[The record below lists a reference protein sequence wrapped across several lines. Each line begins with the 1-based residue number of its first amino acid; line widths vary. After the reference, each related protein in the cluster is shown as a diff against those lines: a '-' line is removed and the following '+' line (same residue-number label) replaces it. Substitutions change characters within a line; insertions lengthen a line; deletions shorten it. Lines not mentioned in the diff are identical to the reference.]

1 MTRRR
6 DWTGRV
12 FIGASLDGQIAR
24 PDGGIDWLTDPT
36 PGPRHASMTSSTEVE
51 GWDTF
56 FPSVDH
62 LVMGRGTYEKVLT
75 FDGWAYGGKKV
86 IVMSTTLE
94 TDDDRITVVRT
105 LEEAVERL
113 DDSKAEQVYVDG
125 GQVMQAFLR
134 ADLIDEIS
142 IGWAPVLIGSGLPLF
157 GALDADVQ
165 LELVASNASS
175 GGMVH
180 ATYRVYRER
189 PGQKAQARQQSS

>member
-1 MTRRR
+1 MTRQRT
-6 DWTGRV
+6 WTGRV

-24 PDGGIDWLTDPT
+24 HDGGIDWLTDPAL
-36 PGPRHASMTSSTEVE
+36 GPNHARITSSTEVE

-75 FDGWAYGGKKV
+75 FDGWPYDGKKV

-94 TDDDRITVVRT
+94 TDDHRITIARS
-105 LEEAVERL
+105 LDDAVQRL
-113 DDSKAEQVYVDG
+113 DASAAKQVYVDG
-125 GQVMQAFLR
+125 GQVIQAFLR

-142 IGWAPVLIGSGLPLF
+142 LGWAPVLIGSGLPLF
-157 GALDADVQ
+157 GALQADVQ
-165 LELVASNASS
+165 LELVASHASN

-180 ATYRVYRER
+180 AKYRVYRQR
-189 PGQKAQARQQSS
+189 PAQKVSD